1 MLGEWVDAEGVEG
14 GVLGDRH
21 GRWAGRRHRWL
32 WVRLAVGLVVRAGI
46 LTAISGL
53 AALFFGLFFFAAS
66 SFGFV
71 PGSGIACGLVGEFVG
86 AVGDCSGQGSGGDVE
101 QYCYGI
107 SLVCVGEGGV
117 GGEDGGV
124 SVGDG
129 FGVQDVD
136 GAVGECFCDGW
147 VGAEPVAEGDLVG
160 GVAFGDADGVA
171 VPAFD
176 GGVSEFEGESSAF
189 GFGE

>member
-1 MLGEWVDAEGVEG
+1 MV
-14 GVLGDRH
+14 
-21 GRWAGRRHRWL
+21 AG
-32 WVRLAVGLVVRAGI
+32 LAVGTGVLVR
-46 LTAISGL
+46 GL
-53 AALFFGLFFFAAS
+53 VALFFFAAS

-71 PGSGIACGLVGEFVG
+71 PGSGIASGLVGEFVG

-101 QYCYGI
+101 QYCYSI

-136 GAVGECFCDGW
+136 GAVGECMCDGW
-147 VGAEPVAEGDLVG
+147 VGSEPVAEGDLVG